1 MNQVIGAHFVPEEI
15 SDVSLEAAL
24 TYVRAAQMT
33 LTRDRAMGLA
43 ALDDLFTCGVVPQ
56 PSLNGR
62 LRGEL
67 VALDIAPGLTQLTQG
82 IIGRWL
88 PWKGKRFEPR
98 SSIGDNIFTRDSM
111 PLGRIIWPLYR
122 GYVDDGAE
130 TYRAF
135 TFRTY
140 VGPGLVNPTTNVF
153 KIDYDLP
160 INPSVTIR
168 RVLDELV
175 QLADGYYLGKAH
187 VHWWWGRWQTVAY
200 FSLTADGRPQTDD
213 HW

>member
-1 MNQVIGAHFVPEEI
+1 MNQMVGASFVPEQAG
-15 SDVSLEAAL
+15 DVSLEAAL
-24 TYVRAAQMT
+24 TYVRAAQMS
-33 LTRDRAMGLA
+33 LRRNRAMGLA
-43 ALDDLFTCGVVPQ
+43 ALDDLFSCGVAPA
-56 PSLNGR
+56 PALNGR

-67 VALDIAPGLTQLTQG
+67 LALDIAPGLTELAQE
-82 IIGRWL
+82 ISKRWI
-88 PWKGKRFEPR
+88 PWKGKRFDAKQ
-98 SSIGDNIFTRDSM
+98 SIGDNIFTRDSLL
-111 PLGRIIWPLYR
+111 LGYILWPLYR
-122 GYVDDGAE
+122 GYIDDGAE

-140 VGPGLVNPTTNVF
+140 VAPGLVNPNNEVL

-160 INPSVTIR
+160 LNPSATIR

-200 FSLTADGRPQTDD
+200 FSLTSA
-213 HW
+213 

>member
-1 MNQVIGAHFVPEEI
+1 MNQVIGVNFAPEQAGDI
-15 SDVSLEAAL
+15 SLEAAL

-33 LTRDRAMGLA
+33 LTRDRALGLA

-56 PSLNGR
+56 PPLNGR

-67 VALDIAPGLTQLTQG
+67 VALDIAPGLTQLAQG
-82 IIGRWL
+82 IANRWL
-88 PWKGKRFEPR
+88 AWKGKRFDRKLEC
-98 SSIGDNIFTRDSM
+98 GDNIFTRDS
-111 PLGRIIWPLYR
+111 LFLAHIFWPLYR
-122 GYVDDGAE
+122 GYVDDGGE

-140 VGPGLVNPTTNVF
+140 SGPGLVNPGTQVL

-160 INPSVTIR
+160 VNPSVTIR
-168 RVLDELV
+168 RILDELV

-187 VHWWWGRWQTVAY
+187 VHWWWGRWQMVAY
-200 FSLTADGRPQTDD
+200 FSLTADRRRPSLS
-213 HW
+213 

>member
-1 MNQVIGAHFVPEEI
+1 MNQVIGANFVPEQT

-33 LTRDRAMGLA
+33 LQRDRRMGLA
-43 ALDDLFTCGVVPQ
+43 ALDDLFTCGVVPT
-56 PSLNGR
+56 PMLNGR
-62 LRGEL
+62 FHGEML
-67 VALDIAPGLTQLTQG
+67 AFDVAPGLTQLGQW
-82 IIGRWL
+82 ISKRWMS
-88 PWKGKRFEPR
+88 WKGKRFDAR
-98 SSIGDNIFTRDSM
+98 SGVGDNIFTRDS
-111 PLGRIIWPLYR
+111 LLLARILWPLYR
-122 GYVDDGAE
+122 GYIDDSAE

-140 VGPGLVNPTTNVF
+140 VAPGLANPDIEVL

-160 INPSVTIR
+160 VNPSATVR

-187 VHWWWGRWQTVAY
+187 LHWWWGRWQTVAY
-200 FSLTADGRPQTDD
+200 FSLASA
-213 HW
+213 

>member
-1 MNQVIGAHFVPEEI
+1 MDQVIGARFVPEQI
-15 SDVSLEAAL
+15 SGVSLEAAL

-43 ALDDLFTCGVVPQ
+43 ALDDLFTCGVAPQ
-56 PSLNGR
+56 PALNGR
-62 LRGEL
+62 MRGEL
-67 VALDIAPGLTQLTQG
+67 VALDIAPGLTQLAQG
-82 IIGRWL
+82 MTARWL
-88 PWKGKRFEPR
+88 PWKGKRFDPKLEM
-98 SSIGDNIFTRDSM
+98 GDNIFTRESLAM
-111 PLGRIIWPLYR
+111 GRVLWPFYR

-140 VGPGLVNPTTNVF
+140 IAPGLVNPNVDVL

-160 INPSVTIR
+160 VNPKGTIR

-175 QLADGYYLGKAH
+175 QLADGYFLGKAH

-200 FSLTADGRPQTDD
+200 FSLTADRQPL
-213 HW
+213 